1 MEPKS
6 KIFNF
11 KQFSRMISKSSQQF
25 LASFLDDSDVDQ
37 KEQAEIRK
45 QIQLA
50 IAQKSLVVLQIQ
62 DQPGSTKFET
72 VSGWIISKRISN
84 ESIMLRLQNDPQ
96 QIRMITIQ
104 SIQKFSSNY
113 SKRPHR
119 LSSQR

>member
-11 KQFSRMISKSSQQF
+11 KQFSRMISRSSQQF

-62 DQPGSTKFET
+62 EQPGSTKFET
-72 VSGWIISKRISN
+72 LSGWIISKRISN
-84 ESIMLRLQNDPQ
+84 DSIMLRLQNDPQ
-96 QIRMITIQ
+96 QIRMIAIQ

-113 SKRPHR
+113 AKRPRR